1 MDFSPPLQRG
11 VLVKRYKRFL
21 ADVVLDSGQEVTAHC
36 VNTGAMLGIK
46 DPGTIVYLSHS
57 PSPTR
62 KLAYT
67 YEMAAVD
74 NTLVG
79 ANTSHPN
86 KLVYTALQN
95 QKLEPFKAYRDVKRE
110 AKINDK
116 TRLDFLLKEDG
127 LPDCYVEVKNVHYK
141 DGEIARFPDSV
152 TTRGAKH
159 MMELLELK
167 QQGFR
172 CAVVYVVQ
180 RDDCAEFGLASK
192 IDPDYAKATIEA
204 YHGGVEL
211 YAYSCNLTPNS
222 ITLSQ
227 LLPLDLN

>member
-1 MDFSPPLQRG
+1 MDFSPALKRG

-36 VNTGAMLGIK
+36 VNTGAMLRIK

-67 YEMAAVD
+67 YEMADVEE
-74 NTLVG
+74 TLVG

-86 KLVYTALQN
+86 KLVYGALQS
-95 QKLEPFKAYRDVKRE
+95 QGLEPFKAYGNVKRE

-116 TRLDFLLKEDG
+116 TRLDFLLKEEG

-141 DGEIARFPDSV
+141 DGVVARFPDSV

-159 MMELLELK
+159 MMELLDLK
-167 QQGFR
+167 NQGFR
-172 CAVVYVVQ
+172 CAVIYVVQ
-180 RDDCAEFGLASK
+180 RDDCAAFGLASK
-192 IDPDYAKATIEA
+192 IDPDYARVTLEA
-204 YHGGVEL
+204 YHGGVEI

>member
-1 MDFSPPLQRG
+1 MDFSPALKRG

-21 ADVVLDSGQEVTAHC
+21 ADVILDSGEEITAHC

-46 DPGTIVYLSHS
+46 NPGTPVYLSYN

-67 YEMAAVD
+67 YEIAEVED
-74 NTLVG
+74 TLVG
-79 ANTSHPN
+79 TNTAHPN
-86 KLVYTALQN
+86 KLIYEALQN
-95 QKLEPFKAYRDVKRE
+95 QKLKPFKAYHNVKRE
-110 AKINDK
+110 AKINAQ
-116 TRLDFLLKEDG
+116 TRLDFLLKEEG
-127 LPDCYVEVKNVHYK
+127 LPDCYIEVKNVHYK

-159 MMELLELK
+159 MMELLELRN
-167 QQGFR
+167 QGFR

-180 RDDCAEFGLASK
+180 RNDCEMFSLASK
-192 IDPDYAKATIEA
+192 IDPDYAKATLEA
-204 YHGGVEL
+204 HRGGVEI